1 MPGPGEINGSQPFKL
16 TVESFNRPNNVAGG
30 GARANAPA
38 ALNNAEPAPA
48 PQPGFDHLPGGQF
61 MQV

>member
-16 TVESFNRPNNVAGG
+16 TIEDFTRANNVAGG

-38 ALNNAEPAPA
+38 ALNNAEPAA
-48 PQPGFDHLPGGQF
+48 AHA
-61 MQV
+61 MYA